1 MALKLNLST
10 RDLEFDIDKHI
21 VIADK
26 TEDIKQRLTLKI
38 ELMRGEWYL
47 DKRKGIDWRE
57 IFSLSGTEQEN
68 KAKQEIKRV
77 LENDKAVVQIN
88 ELVTKQDII
97 KNNLSIN
104 FTVLCTDGNEY
115 TIKLL
120 KEE

>member
-47 DKRKGIDWRE
+47 DKKEGIDWRE

-88 ELVTKQDII
+88 ELVAKQDII